1 MSPVG
6 QRKRCSVFLAGTYLS
21 VSIAASGARPLTVI
35 DAHAAPAFTNTPRFD
50 SFYDF
55 QRSAFTQRIEESFIH
70 QLKEPQKNDEVVKE
84 DPAPM
89 DDGMDARPGS
99 RGSRDGITA
108 GPNLNPGNG
117 GGLFG
122 GGRGPGGL
130 FGGGGAG
137 NSMLMAML
145 MQMLLQNGKN
155 GSGNSINPATGQAQN
170 PFNPITQPAEYQ
182 KWEQQNR
189 ELADARR
196 RLAEAEKQKQ
206 QQEAQQKELAALR
219 QKIAELEAKL
229 NAQAKT
235 PAGK

>member
-6 QRKRCSVFLAGTYLS
+6 QRKRCQVFLAATYLS
-21 VSIAASGARPLTVI
+21 VSIAAAATGPLRAS
-35 DAHAAPAFTNTPRFD
+35 DAYGAPAFGNTPRLD
-50 SFYDF
+50 SLYNIAPSPGSH
-55 QRSAFTQRIEESFIH
+55 QRRE
-70 QLKEPQKNDEVVKE
+70 QKNDQQVKE
-84 DPAPM
+84 DDAPM
-89 DDGMDARPGS
+89 DDGMDANPGS
-99 RGSRDGITA
+99 GSSRDGITA
-108 GPNLNPGNG
+108 GPNINPGGG

-122 GGRGPGGL
+122 GGRNGGL
-130 FGGGGAG
+130 LGGGGGA
-137 NSMLMAML
+137 NSALMAML

>member
-6 QRKRCSVFLAGTYLS
+6 QRKRCRVFLAGTYLS
-21 VSIAASGARPLTVI
+21 VSIAASGARPLRVI
-35 DAHAAPAFTNTPRFD
+35 DAHAAPAFANTPRFD
-50 SFYDF
+50 SFYDL
-55 QRSAFTQRIEESFIH
+55 QPSSYAQRIEELFIH
-70 QLKEPQKNDEVVKE
+70 QKNEPKKSEVVKE

-117 GGLFG
+117 GG
-122 GGRGPGGL
+122 RGPGGL

-137 NSMLMAML
+137 NSMLMALL

-155 GSGNSINPATGQAQN
+155 GSGSSINPATGQAQN

-196 RLAEAEKQKQ
+196 RLADAEKQKQ

-235 PAGK
+235 PSGK